1 MEVGD
6 EGGGERRGVDGG
18 GAAGVDRRAVEAAVL
33 ADCGGGAARHGLAA
47 LAGEDRVAAR
57 LSPPAL
63 VPRSECP
70 SSSSSCSSLLLLP
83 SRS

>member
-1 MEVGD
+1 M
-6 EGGGERRGVDGG
+6 R
-18 GAAGVDRRAVEAAVL
+18 AAASAVVWTAVVQLASIAGLWRPRVL
-33 ADCGGGAARHGLAA
+33 ADCGGGGGAATGLAA